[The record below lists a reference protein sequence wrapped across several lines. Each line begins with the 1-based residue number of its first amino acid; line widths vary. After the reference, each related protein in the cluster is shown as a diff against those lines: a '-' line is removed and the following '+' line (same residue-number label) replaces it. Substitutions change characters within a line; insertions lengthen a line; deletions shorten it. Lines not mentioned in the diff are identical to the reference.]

1 MLIFRLPSRSTR
13 VGAKPPVATAASQDA
28 ADPATATKAANRSG
42 KILVVTALMLTAL
55 FGFTALAVDATYLME
70 VKKET
75 QISAESAALAGALGL
90 LHPDMLKTVPDPTN
104 AISDARSQAVL
115 YGGKNLVVN
124 ASPLVDRNE
133 GNAFEGD
140 IVVGRLPTW
149 SYQNYPWEFEDPL
162 KYNSVR
168 VRLKRT
174 DERNGPVALF
184 FSNAFGVESS
194 PVESVAT
201 AIVQRGAIGFNPGQG
216 DANTSL
222 MPFAIRAQDWI
233 DLIENGG
240 SQADNWAYDAQS
252 GVTEGPDEIF
262 EITMYPQS
270 FPAGDGEGGGLTPG
284 NFGTVDIGNTNNAT
298 PDIIRQ
304 ILYGVSEEDL
314 ASHNGGADLV
324 LYDEGSSFDLNGDT
338 GLSAGIKSAL
348 ESIVGECRTVMLFSE
363 VEGPGDNAMFTI
375 VRYVSIKIMKVQL
388 TGNPKYIT
396 VQPSFCLDGT
406 AIIDPSGEVK
416 NFVVLPPR
424 LIE

>member
-1 MLIFRLPSRSTR
+1 MLFVHPSAATHRADTERSVPTGTESDAAHR
-13 VGAKPPVATAASQDA
+13 ATAKQ
-28 ADPATATKAANRSG
+28 RSG
-42 KILVVTALMLTAL
+42 KVLVVTALMLTAL

-75 QISAESAALAGALGL
+75 QISAESAALAGTLGL
-90 LHPDMLKTVPDPTN
+90 LHPDMLKPNPDATN

-115 YGGKNLVVN
+115 YAGKNLVVN
-124 ASPLVDRNE
+124 SSPLVDRNE
-133 GNAFEGD
+133 GNAFDGD
-140 IVVGRLPTW
+140 IVVGRLPSW
-149 SYQNYPWEFEDPL
+149 SYQNYPWEFDDPL

-168 VRLKRT
+168 VHVKRT
-174 DERNGPVALF
+174 ADRNGPVALF
-184 FSNAFGVESS
+184 FANIFGIQSS

-201 AIVQRGAIGFNPGQG
+201 AIVQRGAIGFNPGGG
-216 DANTSL
+216 DGNTSL
-222 MPFAIRAQDWI
+222 MPFAIRAEDWI
-233 DLIENGG
+233 NLIDNGG
-240 SQADNWAYDAQS
+240 SQDDNWAYSAES
-252 GVTEGPDEIF
+252 GVTAGPDGIF

-270 FPAGDGEGGGLTPG
+270 FPAGGESSGGITPG

-304 ILYGVSEEDL
+304 ILDGVSAEDL
-314 ASHNGGADLV
+314 AYHNGGEDLV
-324 LYDEGSSFDLNGDT
+324 LYDEGSSFDLNGET

-348 ESIVGECRTVMLFSE
+348 ESIVGECRTVMLFTE
-363 VEGPGDNAMFTI
+363 VEGPGNNAMFTI

-396 VQPSFCLDGT
+396 VQPSFCLDGS
-406 AIIDPSGEVK
+406 AIIDPSGEVQ